1 MSFWFDTAIFY
12 HMYPLGLT
20 GADCTGRNRD
30 AVARLENLYPW
41 IDHLHDMGFN
51 ALYIGPLFESSTHG
65 YDTKDYF
72 KVDSRL
78 GTNDLFSA
86 FVARCHAKNIRVI
99 VDAVFNHVGR
109 EFFAFTDL
117 QQNGWNSPYRDWFI
131 TEFNR
136 RSCCNDN
143 FWYEGWNGHYNLVK
157 LQLSN
162 HYVKEH
168 IKKAVSFWIE
178 KFNIDGLRLDAAD
191 AMDKMFFNELRS
203 YSKGI
208 KNDFYLLGEVIHGN
222 YRDWANDSRLD
233 SVTNYE
239 CYKGLWSS
247 HNDKNYFEL
256 AHSLDRQY
264 GTYGIYKGLKLYNF
278 ADNHDVSRV
287 RSSLT
292 EKSHLYPLYIALFTI
307 PGIPSVYY
315 GSEWGIEGK
324 KVEGTDAP
332 LRPSLDILKMNTG
345 DTSLKKIV
353 KQLIQLR
360 TGMPALL
367 HGDYKTLLIKSQQC
381 AFLREYGSEA
391 AIIVLNA
398 ENTTVTIDIKVHFSD
413 GTVVEDRLNDN
424 LVYIVK
430 NGILTVRLFP
440 NWGCILEKQ

>member
-1 MSFWFDTAIFY
+1 
-12 HMYPLGLT
+12 MYPLGLT
-20 GADCTGRNRD
+20 GADCTGKIRD
-30 AVARLENLYPW
+30 TVSRMENLYPW
-41 IDHLHDMGFN
+41 IDHISEMGFN

-65 YDTKDYF
+65 YDTRDYF

-78 GTNDLFSA
+78 GTNDAFAA
-86 FVARCHAKNIRVI
+86 FVDKCHAKNIRVI

-117 QQNGWNSPYRDWFI
+117 QQNGWHSQYRDWFK
-131 TEFNR
+131 TDFNR
-136 RSCCNDN
+136 RSCYNDN

-162 HYVKEH
+162 PHVKEH
-168 IKKAVSFWIE
+168 IKNAVSFWIE

-203 YSKGI
+203 YTKNI
-208 KNDFYLLGEVIHGN
+208 RNDFYLLGEVIHGN

-247 HNDKNYFEL
+247 LNDKNYFEL

-264 GTYGIYKGLKLYNF
+264 GTYGIYKGIKLYNF

-287 RSSLT
+287 INSLT
-292 EKSHLYPLYIALFTI
+292 NKAHLYPLYIALFTI

-324 KVEGTDAP
+324 KVQGTDAP
-332 LRPSLDILKMNTG
+332 LRPSLDISLMNNGDTKLKNTLQQLIFIRLKMQ
-345 DTSLKKIV
+345 S
-353 KQLIQLR
+353 
-360 TGMPALL
+360 LL
-367 HGDYKTLLIKSQQC
+367 HGEYKTLLIKSQQF
-381 AFLREYGSEA
+381 AFLRECGSAA
-391 AIIVLNA
+391 AIVVLNA
-398 ENTTVTIDIKVHFSD
+398 ENATVMLDIKVHFSD
-413 GTVVEDRLNDN
+413 GSVFTDRLNDN
-424 LVYIVK
+424 KDYIVK
-430 NGILTVRLFP
+430 NGLLTVQVFP